1 MYVIQKIHKISTV
14 EKNPKSGKQ
23 GHSIAQGPAEE
34 LKNYMHQQRGREA
47 AGGLKRR
54 KKKKAAKVVHSGLS
68 VIPKCVFSHFDN
80 IA

>member
-47 AGGLKRR
+47 AGGDR
-54 KKKKAAKVVHSGLS
+54 KSVV
-68 VIPKCVFSHFDN
+68 
-80 IA
+80 

>member
-47 AGGLKRR
+47 AGGLKR
-54 KKKKAAKVVHSGLS
+54 KKKSCPSSTQWAVCNTKMCVLS
-68 VIPKCVFSHFDN
+68 FR
-80 IA
+80 

>member
-34 LKNYMHQQRGREA
+34 LKNYMHQQRGRR
-47 AGGLKRR
+47 GGRL
-54 KKKKAAKVVHSGLS
+54 KKKKAAKVVHSGLY
-68 VIPKCVFSHFDN
+68 VISKCVFSHLDN
-80 IA
+80 IT